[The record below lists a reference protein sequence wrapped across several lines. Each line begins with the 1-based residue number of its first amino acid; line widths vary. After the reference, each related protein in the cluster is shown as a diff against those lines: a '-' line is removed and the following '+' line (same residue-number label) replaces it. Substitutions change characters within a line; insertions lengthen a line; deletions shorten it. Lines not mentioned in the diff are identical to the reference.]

1 MNNKILKQVDSKVA
15 FDISSEY
22 FEDPDLIVDSE
33 NSSDI
38 NLRNLHKGHDLE
50 VKHLIKKNRKLLA
63 IVGHDIRNSISLI
76 IGYLSL
82 TKESIDS
89 LNKKEIEVNIDS
101 ALFSAGKSITL
112 LDSLLKWAL
121 AENDITSFKQEY
133 IDIAKLVQ
141 EEVEHIKTFA
151 DQKQITLTAHN
162 IPHIK
167 VFIDENMIR
176 TVFRNLLNNA
186 IKYTFIRGDVAIQAI
201 QKDNLIEVTVKDNGI
216 GIKED
221 MQNMIFEPKNLE
233 FALGSED
240 KSKSGF
246 GLFICNEIIDLHK
259 GQLWMTSTKD
269 VGSEFK
275 FTLPIS

>member
-1 MNNKILKQVDSKVA
+1 MNNKKVKQTGNKVV
-15 FDISSEY
+15 
-22 FEDPDLIVDSE
+22 FENPDLVVDIE
-33 NSSDI
+33 NNSNIS
-38 NLRNLHKGHDLE
+38 LQQMHSGHDLE
-50 VKHLIKKNRKLLA
+50 VKHLIEKNRKLLA

-82 TKESIDS
+82 TKQSIDS
-89 LNKKEIEVNIDS
+89 MDKKEIEINIDS
-101 ALFSAGKSITL
+101 ALFSAEKSITL

-233 FALGSED
+233 FALGSND

-246 GLFICNEIIDLHK
+246 GLLICKEIIDLHN
-259 GQLWMTSTKD
+259 GQLWMSSTKA